1 MRVEQEYK
9 KTYEYNGNIKKN
21 MAVLLYIY
29 FLRQNNDI
37 KKDNDNKVRKQNI
50 NQIQES
56 KQ

>member
-29 FLRQNNDI
+29 IYIYF
-37 KKDNDNKVRKQNI
+37 KTK
-50 NQIQES
+50 
-56 KQ
+56 

>member
-9 KTYEYNGNIKKN
+9 KTCEYNGNIKKN

-56 KQ
+56 K